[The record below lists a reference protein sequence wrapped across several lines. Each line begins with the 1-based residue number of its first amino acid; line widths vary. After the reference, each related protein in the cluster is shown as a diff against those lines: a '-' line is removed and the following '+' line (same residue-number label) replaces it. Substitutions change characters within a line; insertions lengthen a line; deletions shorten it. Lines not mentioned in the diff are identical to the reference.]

1 MPSGQPEGIRLD
13 GEVAHSGQLWD
24 VEVAR
29 EADCWDTGGRKWLAF
44 ADQAGSCTGC
54 FWRVVFVFQALP
66 VTFIDGWRW
75 SPVHGGGG
83 SMDVR
88 NVSSLASLLLA
99 LA

>member
-1 MPSGQPEGIRLD
+1 MPSGQPEDIRLD
-13 GEVAHSGQLWD
+13 GEVTHSGQSWN

-44 ADQAGSCTGC
+44 AEQAGSCTVLLEGG
-54 FWRVVFVFQALP
+54 FVFQALP

>member
-1 MPSGQPEGIRLD
+1 MLLEG
-13 GEVAHSGQLWD
+13 G
-24 VEVAR
+24 
-29 EADCWDTGGRKWLAF
+29 
-44 ADQAGSCTGC
+44 
-54 FWRVVFVFQALP
+54 FVFQALP
-66 VTFIDGWRW
+66 LTFIDGWRW